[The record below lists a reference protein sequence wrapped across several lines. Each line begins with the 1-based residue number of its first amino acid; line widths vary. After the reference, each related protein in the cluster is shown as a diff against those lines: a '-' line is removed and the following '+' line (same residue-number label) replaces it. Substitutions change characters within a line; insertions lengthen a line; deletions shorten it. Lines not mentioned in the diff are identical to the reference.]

1 MPNKLV
7 TTRKKKLVTPIVPT
21 KIVEPVVE
29 VITQSIKPTRV
40 PLRYP
45 CIISSSFEHYA
56 PNCPIKTKFR
66 TCFKLSQPLLPM

>member
-29 VITQSIKPTRV
+29 VITQPIKPTRV

-56 PNCPIKTKFR
+56 PNCPIKTKV
-66 TCFKLSQPLLPM
+66 

>member
-1 MPNKLV
+1 
-7 TTRKKKLVTPIVPT
+7 
-21 KIVEPVVE
+21 VVE

-56 PNCPIKTKFR
+56 PNCLIKTKFR